1 MLACR
6 RLVDHPILGLDSP
19 LISRPFSSMMSV
31 TVVKQM
37 VVQWGI
43 KETWVPHQK
52 DVDGVTYICLE
63 KWNRQLVKFMYGRAL
78 DLRKD
83 RDTKDLNVE
92 MWTELVGLRQ
102 TTCDDMVAL
111 AHDDTEGERQ
121 KKRRR
126 VRCTAENT
134 ALLPPAVQIVVPATG
149 AREARSMQVLVEG
162 VGAQTI
168 WLELTAGNLA
178 YLQGAFAASSS
189 KPRAKA
195 KAKASA

>member
-1 MLACR
+1 
-6 RLVDHPILGLDSP
+6 
-19 LISRPFSSMMSV
+19 MSV

-102 TTCDDMVAL
+102 KTCDDMVAL
-111 AHDDTEGERQ
+111 
-121 KKRRR
+121 
-126 VRCTAENT
+126 
-134 ALLPPAVQIVVPATG
+134 G
-149 AREARSMQVLVEG
+149 ARRSG
-162 VGAQTI
+162 
-168 WLELTAGNLA
+168 
-178 YLQGAFAASSS
+178 AASGALRRTPHFFRPQCRLWFRPPVHARQGLCKCLSKGWVPRLFGWSS
-189 KPRAKA
+189 RLGTLHTSKGLLRLHHPSRERRPRPKRLRRPIFLEFGRRKRQCLHLFLSKHAQQHNPCML
-195 KAKASA
+195 S